1 MTAEVFYKLL
11 NEIDTNCLDIL
22 GSRNSKYSSDDDRL
36 HNFNAGAEIL
46 GGTPAQACWGYLV
59 KHLTALRDMIQRDDF
74 SDRED
79 FLEKCTD
86 CINYIRLLYCIG
98 NSKPRSEVVECNKS
112 SMYIGPNSLDTTA
125 F

>member
-11 NEIDTNCLDIL
+11 NEIDGNCQNIL
-22 GSRNSKYSSDDDRL
+22 GNRNSKYSSDDDRL

-74 SDRED
+74 SDKED